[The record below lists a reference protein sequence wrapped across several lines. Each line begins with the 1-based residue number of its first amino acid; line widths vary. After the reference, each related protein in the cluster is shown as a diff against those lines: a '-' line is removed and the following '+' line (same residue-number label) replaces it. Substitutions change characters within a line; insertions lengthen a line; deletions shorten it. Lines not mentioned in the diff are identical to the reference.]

1 MSLQNTPGEAA
12 GDVRA
17 PDDQVRLAPEH
28 LSEVEG
34 WATEVDLTRGRP
46 SDAPS
51 RAVEYQTAINE
62 VQRTISPDKAVMR
75 GQHAKGLYA
84 TDNGEISFAA
94 NLPGS
99 LQAGPVQAGA
109 TYRIV
114 ARLSNAADRYAEDS
128 VPDRRGLALSMVGP
142 DGRSQDMLFTT
153 GASAFLAQNAEEAMA
168 AAIVSAAR
176 SNGPPATVLALGKF
190 GFRIGLI
197 DAARLL
203 HAAKTTED
211 SGQSIAG
218 QMLFSRSPY
227 TLGEHVVK
235 LRLVPMQPGATLL
248 DANLGN
254 DMAAHR
260 AHRDVSYRLEAM
272 DGSQTME
279 DARQGDGPWV
289 PIGQLRFPQQPV
301 DEARDRRLL
310 EELETRR
317 FSPFQRWDDGD
328 DRVLLPVG
336 SVNWARQAIYDAS
349 AMLRGSVGPAAACP
363 CISELGAGEFVAQP
377 TTRR

>member
-1 MSLQNTPGEAA
+1 MSLQIMPSQAA

-17 PDDQVRLAPEH
+17 PDDQVRLAPER

-46 SDAPS
+46 SDAES

-62 VQRTISPDKAVMR
+62 VQRTVSPDDVKR

-84 TDNGEISFAA
+84 TNNGEISFAS
-94 NLPGS
+94 NLPSS

-109 TYRIV
+109 KYRIV
-114 ARLSNAADRYAEDS
+114 ARLSNAADRVADDS
-128 VPDRRGLALSMVGP
+128 EPDRRGLALSIVGS

-153 GASAFLAQNAEEAMA
+153 GASEFLAQNAEEAVA
-168 AAIVSAAR
+168 AAVVSAAR
-176 SNGPPATVLALGKF
+176 SNGPLATVRALAKF
-190 GFRIGLI
+190 GFRIGPI

-218 QMLFSRSPY
+218 QMLFSRTPY

-248 DANLGN
+248 DSNLGK

-260 AHRDVSYRLEAM
+260 ERDDVSYQLEAM
-272 DGSQTME
+272 DGSETME

-289 PIGQLRFPQQPV
+289 PIGHLRFPQQPV
-301 DEARDRRLL
+301 DEARDRSLLL
-310 EELETRR
+310 EIETRR

-328 DRVLLPVG
+328 DRALMPVG
-336 SVNWARQAIYDAS
+336 SVNWARRLIYDAS
-349 AMLRGSVGPAAACP
+349 AKLRGSVGPAAACP

-377 TTRR
+377 TARR